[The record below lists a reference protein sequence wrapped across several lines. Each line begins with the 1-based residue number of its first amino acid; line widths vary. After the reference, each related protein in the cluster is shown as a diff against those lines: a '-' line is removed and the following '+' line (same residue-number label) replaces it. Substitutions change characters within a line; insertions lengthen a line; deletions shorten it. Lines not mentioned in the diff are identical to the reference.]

1 MCRCGL
7 TCACKCMCEF
17 ESVEP
22 ICRLRSLLDSTCSH
36 SSTAST
42 GGSACLYL
50 ALFPGLTHHFIIC
63 SVWRCGVKMSSA
75 HCLAS
80 HVAALALQ
88 ALKASH
94 TRPLIRKTP
103 TILVANKTWVLA
115 RNPHAGN
122 PHAGNLE
129 HSSIFLS
136 VIAIY
141 IRIYVHCKNRSPIQ
155 SLAPMHSAM
164 RNDFYSYKSVCH
176 QSLTMKLLCRK
187 LISVENPLIFLCT
200 YT

>member
-22 ICRLRSLLDSTCSH
+22 ICRLISLLVSTCSH
-36 SSTAST
+36 SSTASPH
-42 GGSACLYL
+42 GSACLYL

-63 SVWRCGVKMSSA
+63 SVWRCGVKMLSA

-80 HVAALALQ
+80 HTAALALQ
-88 ALKASH
+88 ALKASEKH
-94 TRPLIRKTP
+94 TPSLWQIK
-103 TILVANKTWVLA
+103 LKWLA
-115 RNPHAGN
+115 RNLHAGN
-122 PHAGNLE
+122 PHAENLE

-141 IRIYVHCKNRSPIQ
+141 IYVCMYIARIDPQFR
-155 SLAPMHSAM
+155 A
-164 RNDFYSYKSVCH
+164 
-176 QSLTMKLLCRK
+176 LCQ
-187 LISVENPLIFLCT
+187 CT
-200 YT
+200 RQ

>member
-7 TCACKCMCEF
+7 TCACKCICEF

-22 ICRLRSLLDSTCSH
+22 ICRLHSLLDSTCSH
-36 SSTAST
+36 SSTASPD
-42 GGSACLYL
+42 GSACLYL

-63 SVWRCGVKMSSA
+63 SVWSCGVKMSSA

-88 ALKASH
+88 ALKASEKLTH
-94 TRPLIRKTP
+94 
-103 TILVANKTWVLA
+103 ILVANKTRVA
-115 RNPHAGN
+115 SQKPACRKPTCQ
-122 PHAGNLE
+122 NLE
-129 HSSIFLS
+129 QSSIFLS

-141 IRIYVHCKNRSPIQ
+141 IGIYVHCENRSPIQ
-155 SLAPMHSAM
+155 SLVPMHSAM
-164 RNDFYSYKSVCH
+164 RNDFYCYESACH

-187 LISVENPLIFLCT
+187 LISVEIFLCT